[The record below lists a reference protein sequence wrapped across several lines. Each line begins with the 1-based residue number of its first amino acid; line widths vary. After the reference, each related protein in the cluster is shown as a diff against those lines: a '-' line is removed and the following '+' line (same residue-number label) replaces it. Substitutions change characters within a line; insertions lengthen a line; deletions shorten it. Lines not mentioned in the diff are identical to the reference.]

1 MATDTLNPD
10 SVGDI
15 GQDNSDARVGAT
27 DPDDSDSMLCVGQSD
42 VNAGV
47 GATGLDNS
55 DSGRTPDSLTE
66 SL

>member
-1 MATDTLNPD
+1 VATSIVNPD

-15 GQDNSDARVGAT
+15 GQDNSSARVGAT
-27 DPDDSDSMLCVGQSD
+27 DPDDSDSTLCVRRSD
-42 VNAGV
+42 ENAGV

-55 DSGRTPDSLTE
+55 DSGRSPDGLTE